1 MNTEICEAISNKS
14 IIEFNYH
21 GEMRTVEPH
30 CHGMSSKG
38 NEVLRGYQIDG
49 GSVSG
54 NPSPWRLFNVGDI
67 TSLEITNNNF
77 DEPREGYNPNDK
89 GMVQICCCL

>member
-1 MNTEICEAISNKS
+1 MNSEICAAIKNKAVVQ
-14 IIEFNYH
+14 FNYH
-21 GEMRTVEPH
+21 GETRVVEPH

-38 NEVLRGYQIDG
+38 NEVLRGYQTGG

-54 NPSPWRLFNVGDI
+54 NPNPWRLFIIGDI
-67 TSLEITNNNF
+67 SSLEITDNTF
-77 DEPREGYNPNDK
+77 DGPREDYNPNDK